1 MDEEGL
7 QRDGEEEQEVLDEEG
22 LQQVGEQRDEGPQ
35 RAERLGSQWLEQE
48 VLDEEGLQ

>member
-1 MDEEGL
+1 MDEE
-7 QRDGEEEQEVLDEEG
+7 QEHEEKRQEPRSGEQELG
-22 LQQVGEQRDEGPQ
+22 RQVGEQRDEGPQ